1 MQVMKKFSL
10 LLVLITAGM
19 PLFAGGAPESP
30 REAGMVIGISK
41 IVTHPALDAVEQ
53 GILDELRDQGF
64 GDLSFD
70 LQNAQGDVSTAAQ
83 IAQKFRADRV
93 AVAVGIATQ
102 TAQALANTLTDIPVV
117 FATVTDPLGAG
128 LVPSLEGGGGNV
140 TGTSDMTPVQAQF
153 ELIRDVLDAKRVGHV
168 YASGE
173 ANAVSLAGKAREAAE
188 FFGMD
193 FIEATVVNSSEV
205 RAATQSILHRVD
217 VIYVSTDNTV
227 VSALP
232 ALTEVAAMAG
242 VPVVA
247 ADTTSALDGGVLL
260 ALGFD
265 YYAFGR
271 VTGGMVAEILQGA
284 NPDLMP
290 VRFITDPADLD
301 LLVNLDVARE
311 LGLVL
316 PEALIE
322 QASLVIE
329 EGTLR

>member
-1 MQVMKKFSL
+1 MQVHARFAAV
-10 LLVLITAGM
+10 LVLIIGAL
-19 PLFAGGAPESP
+19 PLFAGGAPESG
-30 REAGMVIGISK
+30 RGAQQVIGISK

-53 GILDELRDQGF
+53 GIIDELHHLGHEE
-64 GDLSFD
+64 LSFD
-70 LQNAQGDVSTAAQ
+70 LQNAQGDLSTAAQ

-93 AVAVGIATQ
+93 SVAVGIATP
-102 TAQALANTLTDIPVV
+102 TAQALAKTITEIPVV

-153 ELIRDVLDAKRVGHV
+153 ELINDVLGARRVGHV
-168 YASGE
+168 YTSGE
-173 ANAVSLAGKAREAAE
+173 ANAVSLARKAEEAAT

-193 FIEATVVNSSEV
+193 FVEATVVNSSEV
-205 RAATQSILHRVD
+205 RSAVQAILHRVD

-232 ALTEVAAMAG
+232 ALTEVAAAAG

-271 VTGGMVAEILQGA
+271 VTGAMVAEILQGA

-301 LLVNLDVARE
+301 LLVNLDVARD
-311 LGLVL
+311 LGLDL
-316 PEALIE
+316 PPELVD
-322 QASLVIE
+322 QASLVIS
-329 EGTLR
+329 EGSLR